1 LKEKDGII
9 YYDMG
14 GIKMDIVTLNIMLV
28 FFFILLFI
36 DLFTAYKKERSG
48 LDDMTREEILKSSY
62 QNLRNLVMK
71 NANIQTYIDEAVM
84 ALDDFIKAYKDYNK
98 INMKKHIN
106 LKEEAELEEKAL
118 QMKIMGGILLS
129 RLRSELKN
137 KEEVPLSYK
146 LLETDLNELRE
157 MIII

>member
-1 LKEKDGII
+1 
-9 YYDMG
+9 MG

>member
-1 LKEKDGII
+1 
-9 YYDMG
+9 
-14 GIKMDIVTLNIMLV
+14 MDIVTLNIMLV